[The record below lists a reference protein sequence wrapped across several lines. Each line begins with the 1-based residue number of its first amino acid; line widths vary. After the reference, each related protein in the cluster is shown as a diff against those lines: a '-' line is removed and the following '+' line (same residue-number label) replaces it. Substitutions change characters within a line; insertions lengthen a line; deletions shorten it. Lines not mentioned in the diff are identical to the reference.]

1 MKSLNSR
8 LKFCFIIILIFVIFV
23 FLPKTVLAQGAG
35 GSGPDGNPDAN
46 GSGFDVP
53 AVNPLSALQIIQGQV
68 GNELMPSGDIISM
81 IIRIINYILTFLGVI
96 FILMIIY
103 GGFMWMT
110 AAGNEERVKK
120 GKGILQTAI
129 IGLIIII
136 LSRVLYLFIFDRIQS
151 V

>member
-1 MKSLNSR
+1 MKYSNFFF
-8 LKFCFIIILIFVIFV
+8 KFSCLSFLALVIFT
-23 FLPKTVLAQGAG
+23 FLPRAVLAL
-35 GSGPDGNPDAN
+35 GSGPEGEPGLS
-46 GSGFDVP
+46 GSGENIP
-53 AVNPLSALQIIQGQV
+53 GTAGPLSALQIIQGQV
-68 GNELMPSGDIISM
+68 GDELMPAGDIISM

-129 IGLIIII
+129 IGLTIIV
-136 LSRVLYLFIFDRIQS
+136 LSRVLYLFILQRIQA